1 MPRVHTCSPN
11 RVKHGC
17 AEVRIV
23 CDTAVVT
30 VAGIPLPQPGREA
43 AEQFVAEYLVDLT
56 DGGAA
61 TGSERFRG
69 GQTAADAALASFDV
83 TGYASRRNEVLPVS
97 GRGASA
103 LSPYIRHGLLTLRR
117 VWAHVAG
124 GPGKDVE
131 KFRDELMWQEY
142 ARHWYL
148 AHGRTTEVGVRR
160 EQACVD
166 GGVGWDRSMACVDAN
181 LRELERDGWLV
192 NQTRMWLSSE
202 WSVRRG
208 GAWLDGENYFF
219 RHLLDGSRAANRMGW
234 QWTAGVG
241 SSKHYGFSRSQVERR
256 APELCRGCEHRRD
269 CPIANWPD
277 EPEWAPVADTRARA
291 PRVLSAVSRSGE
303 EPDAV
308 WLTAESLGS
317 ADPALDAHPEL
328 PVVFVF
334 DEPLLARLRLSAKR
348 LVFLVETLAELGS
361 DRAVEVYRGSP
372 VEVLSGRRVA
382 VTEAPVPGFRRIS
395 ERVRPVE
402 THPFPW
408 LVAPAD
414 RPVRS
419 FSAWRRRT

>member
-1 MPRVHTCSPN
+1 VSSPN
-11 RVKHGC
+11 LQTQ
-17 AEVRIV
+17 VREP
-23 CDTAVVT
+23 T
-30 VAGIPLPQPGREA
+30 
-43 AEQFVAEYLVDLT
+43 
-56 DGGAA
+56 
-61 TGSERFRG
+61 
-69 GQTAADAALASFDV
+69 
-83 TGYASRRNEVLPVS
+83 
-97 GRGASA
+97 
-103 LSPYIRHGLLTLRR
+103 TL
-117 VWAHVAG
+117 
-124 GPGKDVE
+124 
-131 KFRDELMWQEY
+131 
-142 ARHWYL
+142 
-148 AHGRTTEVGVRR
+148 
-160 EQACVD
+160 
-166 GGVGWDRSMACVDAN
+166 
-181 LRELERDGWLV
+181 
-192 NQTRMWLSSE
+192 
-202 WSVRRG
+202 
-208 GAWLDGENYFF
+208 
-219 RHLLDGSRAANRMGW
+219 
-234 QWTAGVG
+234 
-241 SSKHYGFSRSQVERR
+241 VERR
-256 APELCRGCEHRRD
+256 APELCRGCERRRD
-269 CPIANWPD
+269 CPIADWPD
-277 EPEWAPVADTRARA
+277 EPEWAPVADTRVRA

-317 ADPALDAHPEL
+317 ADPALDAHPDL